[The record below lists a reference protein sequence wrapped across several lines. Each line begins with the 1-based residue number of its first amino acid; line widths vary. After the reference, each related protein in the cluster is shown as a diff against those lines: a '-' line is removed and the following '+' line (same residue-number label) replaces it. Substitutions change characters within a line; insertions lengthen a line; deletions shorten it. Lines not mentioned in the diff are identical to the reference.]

1 MLFIG
6 QSPGIRRF
14 VFMITRVMLSGSQEI
29 ATANRVVPL
38 SGKPAENGL
47 SLISLALAGTQLLT
61 EYID

>member
-38 SGKPAENGL
+38 SGSQLNGL

-61 EYID
+61 ECID